1 MIKKGLESV
10 NDTKVFTF
18 VWTEMHTKNIFK
30 SWLYFFFIRRKAVR
44 STIGHN
50 RTRIFISVSFFFIIK
65 VEKGKCWERNHP
77 EESSTP
83 VPAMFQV

>member
-18 VWTEMHTKNIFK
+18 VWTEMHTKNIK
-30 SWLYFFFIRRKAVR
+30 AGLIFFFIRRKAVR

-50 RTRIFISVSFFFIIK
+50 RTRIFISVSFFDY
-65 VEKGKCWERNHP
+65 KGRERKMLGKKSP
-77 EESSTP
+77 
-83 VPAMFQV
+83 